1 MATTRTTS
9 PSSTASTSSTR
20 STRSTAARSGGTTR
34 SSAQARGTRT
44 APRAAGR
51 TEAKAALTEV
61 RKPLLASV
69 GAADIAVAKLLALP
83 TTTSTEV
90 RRITDRVG
98 SLPVQASRVPT
109 QVGTAVRALPATVT
123 AQISDLQGRA
133 NNLYNSFATRGERR
147 VASIRR
153 SPSTEQATER
163 TRTAVSQSRAART
176 STRRAAEAVGRA
188 VVDAAPQH

>member
-9 PSSTASTSSTR
+9 PTSTTSTSTA
-20 STRSTAARSGGTTR
+20 RSTARSTGARSSGTARSGAQTR
-34 SSAQARGTRT
+34 SNRT
-44 APRAAGR
+44 TPR
-51 TEAKAALTEV
+51 TEPKAALTEV

-69 GAADIAVAKLLALP
+69 GAADIAVAKLLSLP

-90 RRITDRVG
+90 RRLTDRVG
-98 SLPVQASRVPT
+98 ALPVQASRVPT

-133 NNLYNSFATRGERR
+133 NELYNSFADRGERR

-153 SPSTEQATER
+153 SPATEQATER

>member
-1 MATTRTTS
+1 MATTRTTT
-9 PSSTASTSSTR
+9 PSSTS

-34 SSAQARGTRT
+34 SGAQARGTRT
-44 APRAAGR
+44 APRA
-51 TEAKAALTEV
+51 EAKAALTEV
-61 RKPLLASV
+61 RKPLFASV

-83 TTTSTEV
+83 TTTGTEV

-133 NNLYNSFATRGERR
+133 NSLYNSFATRGERR

-153 SPSTEQATER
+153 SPSTEQAAER